1 MRFVIAA
8 ALFVLSVVAL
18 LVGLAE
24 RTIWAP
30 APTIAKTITLETQT
44 PYLVIPTETLRL
56 AAGNPKVTATGSD
69 KVFIAYGRQ
78 TDVEA
83 WVGDN
88 TRGIISFDAQSGEL
102 FEEVVTA
109 GRDLASPVGSDLWR
123 YEQSGDQTATLAVS
137 VEDES
142 GVLIASD
149 GQADAPTQVQLVWP
163 VDHDL
168 YWSNF
173 WLITGAVLLTAAM
186 ILNLIA
192 YRIQRRNRGPRRRTP
207 APPKPPRYR
216 VKRKPSQ
223 APVRGRRSAKRRMV
237 AFVGGISML
246 SLLAGCTPN
255 PQATESASPS
265 PSASA
270 IEVAPAVI
278 TSAQL
283 TRIVG
288 QVSQVVAEADEVSDK
303 KLLTPRVAGPAFS
316 LRSAHYVLRSK
327 STSIEALPAIAA
339 APISFSLPAASTS
352 WPRTVMAVTDAEG
365 EETYPQM
372 LVLQQESPRTNY
384 KMIYNIRLIPG
395 AEIPEVPATE
405 LGAIPVESSSLF
417 LKLPPIDLAA
427 SYGDVLNNG
436 MASLNAGLF
445 DLENDAYYQQV
456 SKSQKDQ
463 VANLPDANITF
474 AHALGDEKNVL
485 SLSTS
490 NSGALVA
497 VYLTDIYTIK
507 PKNRNSAVAVT
518 GLEKILL
525 GADGSTK
532 GVRTLY
538 GNMLLFYVP
547 AVADESG
554 IRLLGATQG
563 LLSVRSL

>member
-1 MRFVIAA
+1 
-8 ALFVLSVVAL
+8 
-18 LVGLAE
+18 
-24 RTIWAP
+24 
-30 APTIAKTITLETQT
+30 
-44 PYLVIPTETLRL
+44 
-56 AAGNPKVTATGSD
+56 
-69 KVFIAYGRQ
+69 
-78 TDVEA
+78 
-83 WVGDN
+83 
-88 TRGIISFDAQSGEL
+88 
-102 FEEVVTA
+102 
-109 GRDLASPVGSDLWR
+109 
-123 YEQSGDQTATLAVS
+123 
-137 VEDES
+137 
-142 GVLIASD
+142 
-149 GQADAPTQVQLVWP
+149 
-163 VDHDL
+163 
-168 YWSNF
+168 
-173 WLITGAVLLTAAM
+173 
-186 ILNLIA
+186 
-192 YRIQRRNRGPRRRTP
+192 
-207 APPKPPRYR
+207 
-216 VKRKPSQ
+216 
-223 APVRGRRSAKRRMV
+223 
-237 AFVGGISML
+237 ML

-278 TSAQL
+278 TAAQL

-365 EETYPQM
+365 EDTYPQM
-372 LVLQQESPRTNY
+372 LVLQQESPRANY

-405 LGAIPVESSSLF
+405 LGAIPVDSSSLF

-436 MASLNAGLF
+436 LASLNAGLF
-445 DLENDAYYQQV
+445 DLEN
-456 SKSQKDQ
+456 
-463 VANLPDANITF
+463 
-474 AHALGDEKNVL
+474 
-485 SLSTS
+485 

>member
-18 LVGLAE
+18 LIGLAE

-30 APTIAKTITLETQT
+30 APTISQSITLEQQT
-44 PYLVIPTETLRL
+44 PYLVIPNETLQ
-56 AAGNPKVTATGSD
+56 AHPGNPKVTAVGTEQ
-69 KVFIAYGRQ
+69 VFIAYGRQ
-78 TDVEA
+78 SDVEA
-83 WVGDN
+83 WVGEN
-88 TRGIISFDAQSGEL
+88 TRGIIKIDEATGHL
-102 FEEVVTA
+102 TEEIITA
-109 GRDLASPVGSDLWR
+109 GRDLASPLGSDLWR
-123 YEQSGDQTATLAVS
+123 FEQSGEQRATLVINAQ
-137 VEDES
+137 DES

-149 GQADAPTQVQLVWP
+149 GKSDAPTQVRLVWP
-163 VDHDL
+163 VAYDL

-173 WLITGAVLLTAAM
+173 WLIAGAVLLVAAM

-223 APVRGRRSAKRRMV
+223 APVRGRRSAKRAMV
-237 AFVGGISML
+237 AFVGGISVV
-246 SLLAGCTPN
+246 SLLSGCTPN
-255 PQATESASPS
+255 TNNGESPS
-265 PSASA
+265 PSPSSSA
-270 IEVAPAVI
+270 IDVAPAVV

-283 TRIVG
+283 TRILN
-288 QVSQVVAEADEVSDK
+288 QVSQVVADADEVSDK
-303 KLLTPRVAGPAFS
+303 KLLTPRVAGPAYS
-316 LRSAHYVLRSK
+316 LRASHYTLRSK
-327 STSIEALPAIAA
+327 STSVEALPPIAA
-339 APISFSLPAASTS
+339 APISFSLPAASS
-352 WPRTVMAVTDAEG
+352 VWPRTVMAVTDAEG
-365 EETYPQM
+365 EETFPQM
-372 LVLQQESPRTNY
+372 LVLQQDSPRSNY
-384 KMIYNIRLIPG
+384 KLIYNIRLIPG
-395 AEIPEVPATE
+395 AKIPEVPAAE
-405 LGAIPVESSSLF
+405 LGAIPVDSASLF

-427 SYGDVLNNG
+427 AYGDVLNNG
-436 MASLNAGLF
+436 LASLNAGLF

-456 SKSQKDQ
+456 SQSQKDQ
-463 VANLPDANITF
+463 AANLPDANITF

-485 SLSTS
+485 SLSTTS
-490 NSGALVA
+490 SGALVA

-518 GLEKILL
+518 GQEKILL

-547 AVADESG
+547 AVADEGG